1 MRDIDKFRGCLFGGA
16 VGDALGYPVEF
27 IEYKQIQQI
36 YGKNG
41 ITSFEL
47 NNNIAEISDDT
58 QMTLFTA
65 NGLLVRTTR
74 GTLRGIAGTPEDYC
88 WSCYKSWYKIQNA
101 NINDRKIN
109 YPWLI
114 RVPELYNSRAPGNT
128 IINALNDNIQG
139 TIDKPINNSKGCG
152 GVMRVA
158 PIGLY
163 FETDNWNNLII
174 LGAKNAALTHGHDL
188 GYIPAGALVYII
200 NAIIFSKENITLEDI
215 IINCISQIQEIF
227 KEKTH
232 IQEFISIMK
241 LAIKL
246 SKSNIDDYEAI
257 SSIGLG
263 WVAEEALAI
272 AIYCSLKY
280 KHNFEEAIIASVNH
294 DGDSDST
301 GSITGNI
308 IGTLLGYNNIPEKFK
323 TNIELKD
330 IIMEIAEDLYN
341 DFKPN
346 DVYRLN
352 EEEEKWFK
360 KYASC

>member
-1 MRDIDKFRGCLFGGA
+1 MKDIDKFRGCLFGGA

-27 IEYKQIQQI
+27 LKYKQIQEI

-41 ITSFEL
+41 ITSFKL
-47 NNNIAEISDDT
+47 KNNIAEISDDT

-74 GTLRGIAGTPEDYC
+74 GTLRGIAATPEDYC
-88 WSCYKSWYKIQNA
+88 WDCYKSWLKIQSENF
-101 NINDRKIN
+101 NDRKRN
-109 YPWLI
+109 FPWLI
-114 RVPELYNSRAPGNT
+114 NFPELYNCRAPGNT
-128 IINALNDNIQG
+128 IINALNNNIQG

-163 FETDNWNNLII
+163 FDTEDIKNLII

-200 NAIIFSKENITLEDI
+200 NKIIYSKENITLEDI
-215 IINCISQIQEIF
+215 VNNCIDQIQEIF
-227 KEKTH
+227 SDKEH
-232 IQEFISIMK
+232 IQEFISLME

-246 SKSNIDDYEAI
+246 SKLNVDDYKAI
-257 SSIGLG
+257 SNIGLG
-263 WVAEEALAI
+263 WVAEEALAT

-280 KHNFEEAIIASVNH
+280 NNNFEKAIIASVNH

-308 IGTLLGYNNIPEKFK
+308 IGTLLGYNKIPKKFK
-323 TNIELKD
+323 INIELKD
-330 IIMEIAEDLYN
+330 IILEIAEDLYT
-341 DFKPN
+341 DFKPVN
-346 DVYRLN
+346 SYTLN
-352 EEEEKWFK
+352 EKEKKWFK